1 MVGGVLGGQGR
12 VVGRDS
18 LPNNDYWES
27 RAIEVRLDLA
37 KGWPK
42 ESVFKAL

>member
-1 MVGGVLGGQGR
+1 MGGGVLGGQGR
-12 VVGRDS
+12 VVGR
-18 LPNNDYWES
+18 DYWES